1 LIFDLIALSFQAD
14 ITRVASLMMAAETST
29 MTYGHA
35 GVPEPFHALS
45 HHQHDPAKIESLV
58 RIQQYHTRAFAA
70 FVRRLSEIPDGD
82 GSILDRSLILY
93 GSNMS
98 DSHAHDHFPLPLA
111 VVGGGCGALGG
122 ARRLSLP
129 DRTPMA
135 NLLFTLLNRTGVPVT
150 SFGDSTGECA
160 GL

>member
-1 LIFDLIALSFQAD
+1 
-14 ITRVASLMMAAETST
+14 MAAETSA

-35 GVPEPFHALS
+35 GVPESFHALS
-45 HHQHDPAKIESLV
+45 HHQRDPAKIEALV

-70 FVRRLSEIPDGD
+70 FVRRLSGTADGD
-82 GSILDRSLILY
+82 DTLLDRSLILY

-122 ARRLSLP
+122 GRHLRLP
-129 DRTPMA
+129 DHTPMS